1 MFRPWS
7 HDGGRIRRT
16 RVSNAVPSMDLG
28 LAYCRGTVLSQA
40 TTAFAEALRS
50 LAKTL
55 TRESA
60 REESGS

>member
-1 MFRPWS
+1 
-7 HDGGRIRRT
+7 
-16 RVSNAVPSMDLG
+16 MDLG

-60 REESGS
+60 RAELGA